1 MEEGRGMRIAILGSG
16 KMGSWFARSLS
27 DDHEVAVHDA
37 NPTKSSTL
45 RGVQVMAGAKDIGR
59 FNPEILLNAVNLQ
72 RTSEAYEQVAP
83 YLAPDC
89 ILCDITSI
97 KAGLEEYYKTT
108 PFRFV
113 SLHPMFGPTFAD
125 MDSLKEEAV
134 IIMGESD
141 REGAQFFIRFFEKL
155 GVRIFWSDFAGHDE
169 MMAYSLTLPF
179 VSSMAFAA
187 CVNGKAV
194 PGTTFAR
201 HMSVARGLL
210 SEDDHLLAEI
220 LFNRYSVAQVEHITA
235 RLEYLKHIIKARD
248 YEELDAFLGRLREN
262 LPRKEN
268 ADERDRNEIH

>member
-1 MEEGRGMRIAILGSG
+1 MRIAILGSG
-16 KMGSWFARSLS
+16 KMGSWFAKSLTG
-27 DDHEVAVHDA
+27 DHEVAVYDTD
-37 NPTKSSTL
+37 PTKSSNL
-45 RGVQVMAGAKDIGR
+45 SGVKQLAEVRDIGQ

-72 RTSEAYEQVAP
+72 RTSDAYEQVAP

-97 KAGLEEYYKTT
+97 KAGLEEYYKAS

-125 MDSLKEEAV
+125 MESLKEEAV

-141 REGAQFFIRFFEKL
+141 RNGAQFFIRFFEKL
-155 GVRIFWSDFAGHDE
+155 GVCIFWSDFAGHDE

-187 CVNGKAV
+187 CVNRKAV

-220 LFNRYSVAQVEHITA
+220 LFNRYSVEQVEHVTA
-235 RLEYLKHIIKARD
+235 SLEYLKHIIKARD
-248 YEELDAFLGRLREN
+248 YEELETLLGRLRKN
-262 LPRKEN
+262 LP
-268 ADERDRNEIH
+268 